1 MDRDIEAPIALRRPL
16 IELLQPLPAEIDV
29 ENFITGLGS
38 LGMAPR
44 RGAACLARR
53 QRSRATQVLVHQ
65 GKSSTGDERKE
76 DQVDSSQ
83 KVVQGWKALSIT
95 LVQQIVKR

>member
-1 MDRDIEAPIALRRPL
+1 M
-16 IELLQPLPAEIDV
+16 IELLQPFPAEVNV
-29 ENFITGLGS
+29 ENFFTGLGGF
-38 LGMAPR
+38 GMAPR
-44 RGAACLARR
+44 PGAACLARS

-83 KVVQGWKALSIT
+83 KVVQGLKALSIS
-95 LVQQIVKR
+95 LVQRNVNR